1 MTWEEDQ
8 RPKSK
13 DQRLQSSRNKVQRTM
28 AKDYGSNAPLSYNKY
43 LRVADLIGLQD
54 CLSDPQHHDELLF
67 ITIHQAYEL
76 WFKQILHE
84 IDAAIA
90 LMNEDRLAAAT
101 RTLRRVVEI
110 EKLLVDQIHILET
123 MTPISFLGFR
133 DQLNPASGFQ
143 SMQFREIEFVS
154 GLKHQSLLNDFG
166 DDEFAR
172 TRLQKRFEAQ
182 SLGDAF
188 YAALRKRGLDAPASE
203 DSSDDQE
210 RRQRY
215 GKRTQ
220 AVLEILTHFEERV
233 EEFQLAEALL
243 EHDEFFSLWRSH
255 HIKMVERMVGTK
267 RGTGGSEGVGYLQ
280 TTLEKKFFPELW
292 EARTHLDTKHGEA
305 GCPFAKAETQ
315 EAAEPQPAEPPPP
328 PAEPVRPSKP
338 LPKATRKSKAP
349 TGKESRRAPRT
360 KVNLRA
366 RWEGDLGL
374 READVTSLSKTGCF
388 VLSGGKVKTKELIRL
403 ELMLSK
409 GEPINLWAEVV
420 EEANEIGFAL
430 QFTSVEEAE
439 MSRLERFIA
448 ECLSAE
454 S

>member
-1 MTWEEDQ
+1 MT
-8 RPKSK
+8 
-13 DQRLQSSRNKVQRTM
+13 
-28 AKDYGSNAPLSYNKY
+28 KDYGTNALLSYNKY

-84 IDAAIA
+84 IDAAIV
-90 LMNEDRLAAAT
+90 LMNEDRLAAAA

-110 EKLLVDQIHILET
+110 EKLLVNQIHILET
-123 MTPISFLGFR
+123 MAPISFLAFR

-143 SMQFREIEFVS
+143 SMQFREIEFAS
-154 GLKHQSLLNDFG
+154 GHKQQSLLKEFG
-166 DDEFAR
+166 DDEFAQV
-172 TRLQKRFEAQ
+172 RLQKRFEAP

-188 YAALRKRGLDAPASE
+188 YAALSKRGLEAPISE
-203 DSSDDQE
+203 VASDDRE
-210 RRQRY
+210 RLKHY

-220 AVLEILTHFEERV
+220 AVLEILTHFEERF

-243 EHDEFFSLWRSH
+243 EHDEYFSLWRSH

-267 RGTGGSEGVGYLQ
+267 RGTGGSEGVGYLR
-280 TTLEKKFFPELW
+280 TTLDKKFFPELW

-305 GCPFAKAETQ
+305 GCPFGKAEQ
-315 EAAEPQPAEPPPP
+315 QPDEPPAAES
-328 PAEPVRPSKP
+328 VKPSKP
-338 LPKATRKSKAP
+338 LTKTAKGKQAG
-349 TGKESRRAPRT
+349 GKERRRSPRA

-366 RWEGDLGL
+366 RWEGDLGQ

-403 ELMLSK
+403 EIMIPDD
-409 GEPINLWAEVV
+409 EPLCLWAEVV
-420 EEANEIGFAL
+420 EEADEIGFAL
-430 QFTSVEEAE
+430 QFTSAEESELA
-439 MSRLERFIA
+439 RLEMFLQG
-448 ECLSAE
+448 CLAKQG
-454 S
+454 